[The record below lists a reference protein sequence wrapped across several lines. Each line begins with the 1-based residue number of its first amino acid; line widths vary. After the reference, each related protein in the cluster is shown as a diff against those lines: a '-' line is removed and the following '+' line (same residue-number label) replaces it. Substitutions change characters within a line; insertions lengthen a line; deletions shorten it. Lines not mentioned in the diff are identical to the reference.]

1 MVGDGRLGDLALPRR
16 GYEALVADP
25 LGEVE
30 RLYGRLGL
38 ALSGP
43 TDSA

>member
-1 MVGDGRLGDLALPRR
+1 MRH
-16 GYEALVADP
+16 EALVADP

-30 RLYGRLGL
+30 RRYGRMGL

-43 TDSA
+43 ADSA